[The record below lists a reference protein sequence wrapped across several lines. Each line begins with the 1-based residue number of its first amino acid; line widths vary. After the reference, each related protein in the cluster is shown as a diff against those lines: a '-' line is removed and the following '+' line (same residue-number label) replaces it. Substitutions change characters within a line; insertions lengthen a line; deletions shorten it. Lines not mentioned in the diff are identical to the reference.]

1 MPVKDQSIH
10 HQDFPGS
17 QGHLFSLTHHI
28 HVLSFE
34 INSFPL
40 ADNTRVSVT
49 GNMFFSAIFLSNFVS
64 PNPNS

>member
-10 HQDFPGS
+10 HQDFPSS
-17 QGHLFSLTHHI
+17 QEHLFSLKHHI

-34 INSFPL
+34 TSSLPL
-40 ADNTRVSVT
+40 ADNTHISVT

-64 PNPNS
+64 PKPNS

>member
-1 MPVKDQSIH
+1 
-10 HQDFPGS
+10 
-17 QGHLFSLTHHI
+17 LTHHI